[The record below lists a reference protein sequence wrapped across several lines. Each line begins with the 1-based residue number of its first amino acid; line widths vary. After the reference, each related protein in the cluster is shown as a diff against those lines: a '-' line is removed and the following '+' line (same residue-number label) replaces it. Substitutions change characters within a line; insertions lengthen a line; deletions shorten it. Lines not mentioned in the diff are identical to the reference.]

1 MSLFSV
7 SLIAKIQFKSSRIE
21 FTFITYFVQT
31 KLSALIRKLSE
42 ALIKQAVYSY
52 ITLREIC

>member
-21 FTFITYFVQT
+21 FTFKTYFVQT
-31 KLSALIRKLSE
+31 KLSALTRKLSE